1 MLQDNQALFRS
12 MFERASAGMAIADR
26 EGHFTHCNLAFC
38 SMLGYPH
45 DEIVGRFFG
54 DVLEPD
60 DISPVEPEL
69 VGLVDEI
76 SSRSEWRFRRKDGSG
91 FVGEALSCTLPDGLI
106 QMTILDIT
114 ERKRAQGT
122 LRENEERL
130 RFALDA
136 ANAGFW
142 ESVPETGEFTASD
155 RALAL
160 HGAAPGT
167 PLSREKA
174 VDAVHP
180 EDRPRVEENFRRAVS
195 GREPFRHEF
204 RFLLPDGEIRW
215 VESRGELRTVLGRH
229 R

>member
-1 MLQDNQALFRS
+1 
-12 MFERASAGMAIADR
+12 MAIADR

-38 SMLGYPH
+38 AMLGYRH

-60 DISPVEPEL
+60 DISRVEPEL
-69 VGLVDEI
+69 VGLAADI

-91 FVGEALSCTLPDGLI
+91 FVGEALSRKLPDGLI
-106 QMTILDIT
+106 QTTILDIT
-114 ERKRAQGT
+114 ERKRAQEA
-122 LRENEERL
+122 LRENGERL

-160 HGAAPGT
+160 HGAPPGT

-174 VDAVHP
+174 VEAVHP
-180 EDRPRVEENFRRAVS
+180 EDRSRVEENFRRAVAR
-195 GREPFRHEF
+195 REPFRHEF
-204 RFLLPDGEIRW
+204 RFLLPDGAIRW
-215 VESRGELRTVLGRH
+215 VELRGESRTVFRKTGDQRIASGYH
-229 R
+229 RAETG